1 MYVSKFQFHPG
12 QENPFLIRG
21 SFVNRHHIVYTMCSK
36 MSLFFLIAALIVGR
50 VLGNKGPATTS
61 ASHWIQHSYWLDST
75 CSTEYAGEIG
85 FGAETCYP
93 SEQTSFALGPYVLVY
108 YSYYS
113 EDVETIFY
121 YYSDSGCYESAGNTQ
136 SSYESTGCTYDSAYN
151 LYYKELV
158 LTAVPTVFPAD
169 GTLVT

>member
-1 MYVSKFQFHPG
+1 MTF
-12 QENPFLIRG
+12 
-21 SFVNRHHIVYTMCSK
+21 
-36 MSLFFLIAALIVGR
+36 LFFIFALIVGR
-50 VLGNKGPATTS
+50 IAGSIEPAATT
-61 ASHWIQHSYWLDST
+61 AYHWIQHSYWLDST

-108 YSYYS
+108 YNYYGS
-113 EDVETIFY
+113 DVETIFY
-121 YYSDSGCYESAGNTQ
+121 YYSDSGCYDQVGYTQ
-136 SSYESTGCTYDSAYN
+136 SNYESEGCTYDSAYN

-158 LTAVPTVFPAD
+158 LTAVPTAFPAD